1 MEMEMEMGLGRDI
14 ARCSW
19 VGKEKE
25 KWMEIKMEMELGRD
39 IAGCSWVG
47 TEKEKRMEMEMERGR
62 DAYSWV
68 FLGWHGAGNRMTFD
82 DSSTNITGIT
92 K

>member
-1 MEMEMEMGLGRDI
+1 MDGDKDGNG
-14 ARCSW
+14 AR
-19 VGKEKE
+19 
-25 KWMEIKMEMELGRD
+25 GRD

-47 TEKEKRMEMEMERGR
+47 TEKEKRMEMEMEMERGR

-82 DSSTNITGIT
+82 DPAQT
-92 K
+92 